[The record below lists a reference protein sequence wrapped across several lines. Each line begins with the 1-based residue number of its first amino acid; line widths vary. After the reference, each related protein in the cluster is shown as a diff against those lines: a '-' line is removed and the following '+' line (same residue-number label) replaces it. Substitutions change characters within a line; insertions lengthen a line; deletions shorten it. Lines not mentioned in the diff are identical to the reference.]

1 VAVTAVV
8 QTRDGR
14 PVTDLRPEEFQL
26 VDSGASRAI
35 SEVRIDAS
43 PVQLALLVDASG
55 SMRLSERRAAARVVA
70 GHVLAW
76 LEPGVDQAGLYM
88 FDSRVH
94 ELQAVSP
101 AADGMLEQFDTLQPF
116 GQTSLFDAIADTGR
130 RIAVTG
136 ASRRAVVAL
145 TDGVDTASRLT
156 ASEVSGIASA
166 IDVPVYVVLI
176 VPTPDQAGL
185 SAAALE
191 HRLTAEREGSLGD
204 LARWTGGALFAATG
218 PARTSVAARRIVNEL
233 RHQYL
238 IAFEPDDRPGW
249 HPIEV
254 RTTRKDLVVR
264 TRSGY
269 VVGPRPAGV

>member
-1 VAVTAVV
+1 
-8 QTRDGR
+8 
-14 PVTDLRPEEFQL
+14 
-26 VDSGASRAI
+26 
-35 SEVRIDAS
+35 
-43 PVQLALLVDASG
+43 
-55 SMRLSERRAAARVVA
+55 
-70 GHVLAW
+70 LAW

-191 HRLTAEREGSLGD
+191 HRLTAEREGNLGD